1 MSSNQTQIQTIS
13 IYLSKHTKKWNRE
26 EWIIWSAVSNKKF
39 HGIIST
45 SLHHTATIKQAIICK
60 CQGWEIYSDL
70 RHERGGGILFVLK
83 SFSSNCIS
91 IAIQNLTP
99 IFMSEVEIFTK
110 KYTKYSL
117 ILQGLFEFPRNGV
130 QRALSGQLENILK

>member
-1 MSSNQTQIQTIS
+1 M
-13 IYLSKHTKKWNRE
+13 
-26 EWIIWSAVSNKKF
+26 
-39 HGIIST
+39 
-45 SLHHTATIKQAIICK
+45 HHTATIKQAIICK

-70 RHERGGGILFVLK
+70 RHERGGGGILFVLK

-99 IFMSEVEIFTK
+99 IFMSEVEIFME

-130 QRALSGQLENILK
+130 QLENIL